1 MNKYIFIVFL
11 GLTASLVSAQEKVTT
26 VGFQIK
32 PIFASKFFGT
42 GTQDLSLNDYNYKI
56 SQNTGFSGGLV
67 IRKGYTKT
75 LSLEFGINYCRRN
88 VTIESLHQG
97 ISSKSQM
104 KIIGYEIPLSQ
115 LIFVRLSKKIYMNVS
130 AGACINM
137 FPSDVQVT
145 NEVLYAVGGRKLIF
159 NPSLIANIGFE
170 YRTEDKGYFYL
181 GTSFNRPFSPIY
193 GLGIDY
199 VINNVVVNSA
209 LANLNGS
216 YLTLDF
222 KYFFHEDP
230 ERKKAKLPSDKQRPT
245 KPSKDK

>member
-1 MNKYIFIVFL
+1 MNKYFLILIL
-11 GLTASLVSAQEKVTT
+11 GLTSSNLLAQEKVTT

-32 PIFASKFFGT
+32 PIFVSSFFGT
-42 GTQDLSLNDYNYKI
+42 GPQELTQNGFNYKI
-56 SQNTGFSGGLV
+56 SQSTGFSGGLV
-67 IRKGYTKT
+67 IRKGYTKS

-88 VTIESLHQG
+88 VTLESLYQG
-97 ISSKSQM
+97 VSSVSKL

-115 LIFVRLSKKIYMNVS
+115 LIFIRLSKQIYMNVS

-137 FPSDVQVT
+137 FPSDVQTT
-145 NEVLYAVGGRKLIF
+145 NEVLYAIGGRKLIF

-170 YRTEDKGYFYL
+170 YRTVENGYFYL

-199 VINNVVVNSA
+199 LINNVVVNSSISE
-209 LANLNGS
+209 LQGS
-216 YLTLDF
+216 YLTIDF

-230 ERKKAKLPSDKQRPT
+230 ERKKAKLPSDKPRST

>member
-1 MNKYIFIVFL
+1 MNRYIFIFIL
-11 GLTASLVSAQEKVTT
+11 GLSATLLSAQEKVTT

-42 GTQDLSLNDYNYKI
+42 GAQEIEQNDFNYKI
-56 SQNTGFSGGLV
+56 SQNTGFSGGLI
-67 IRKGYTKT
+67 IRKGYTKS
-75 LSLEFGINYCRRN
+75 LSLEFGINYSRRN
-88 VTIESLHQG
+88 VTIETLHQG
-97 ISSKSQM
+97 ISSVSKM

-115 LIFVRLSKKIYMNVS
+115 LIFVRLSKNIFMNVS

-137 FPSDVQVT
+137 FPSDVQAT
-145 NEVLYAVGGRKLIF
+145 NEVLYAIGGRKLIF
-159 NPSLIANIGFE
+159 NPSLIANLGFE
-170 YRTEDKGYFYL
+170 YRSADKGYFYL

-199 VINNVVVNSA
+199 VVNSVVVNSA
-209 LANLNGS
+209 FANLQGS

-230 ERKKAKLPSDKQRPT
+230 ERKKAKLPSDKQRSA
-245 KPSKDK
+245 KPKKD